1 MLMLVLVQRICRIL
15 RDEPREAMDT
25 KPCGLV
31 VNLRFS
37 LTITNSEAFLH
48 FRCYMAVRCSELSL
62 ISVQVTNPWILQV
75 CLSVNWRGGVRWG
88 AARSGWA

>member
-1 MLMLVLVQRICRIL
+1 MLMLALVQRTCRIL

-62 ISVQVTNPWILQV
+62 ISVQMTTLNNAGVPFRELEG
-75 CLSVNWRGGVRWG
+75 RG
-88 AARSGWA
+88 ATLCC